1 MSLRLHVLCDS
12 ATRLHGDSNMIWI
25 VMPILIVLMFLL
37 GTDLNKKSF
46 TDVARNPRAVLIG
59 MIGQLILLPLI
70 AFALAYFL
78 KLPPVYFMG
87 IVLIACCPGGSS
99 SNVFSMLAKGD
110 VALSVTLTAIS
121 SIVTMFTIP
130 FIMELV
136 SNFVSEQ
143 SGIEVQLPFGR
154 LIVQNI
160 VLLFVPLILGI
171 MFRHYFPQ
179 AAASTNKVLSK
190 LAFPA
195 LMLLAFIFFLQHTQA
210 IIDNFAILG
219 MTIAILILAAML
231 CSSLLS
237 RITKSNTAVRRTIV
251 IEVGMQ
257 NAAQAIAI
265 ATSPFIFNN
274 NEMAIPA
281 IIYALMMNII
291 LLIYVAII
299 RR

>member
-1 MSLRLHVLCDS
+1 
-12 ATRLHGDSNMIWI
+12 MIWI

-130 FIMELV
+130 FIMEFV

-274 NEMAIPA
+274 DEMAIPA

>member
-1 MSLRLHVLCDS
+1 
-12 ATRLHGDSNMIWI
+12 MIWI

-37 GTDLNKKSF
+37 GTDLNKDSF
-46 TDVARNPRAVLIG
+46 TNVARNPRAVIIG
-59 MIGQLILLPLI
+59 MTGQLLILPVI
-70 AFALAYFL
+70 AFVLACLL

-87 IVLIACCPGGSS
+87 IMLIACCPGGSS

-130 FIMELV
+130 AIMEFV

-143 SGIEVQLPFGR
+143 SGIDINLPFGK

-171 MFRHYFPQ
+171 LFRKFYPAT
-179 AAASTNKVLSK
+179 AAKVNKILGK

-195 LMLLAFIFFLQHTQA
+195 LMTLALIFFLQYTEEIKA
-210 IIDNFAILG
+210 NFAVLG
-219 MTIAILILAAML
+219 ITITVLILAAML

-237 RITKSNTAVRRTIV
+237 RLTKSNTAVRRTIV

-257 NAAQAIAI
+257 NAAQAISI
-265 ATSPFIFNN
+265 ASSPFIFNN
-274 NEMAIPA
+274 GEMALPA
-281 IIYALMMNII
+281 IIYALLMNVI
-291 LLIYVAII
+291 LLIYVAVVKKS
-299 RR
+299 

>member
-1 MSLRLHVLCDS
+1 
-12 ATRLHGDSNMIWI
+12 MIWI

-37 GTDLNKKSF
+37 GTDLNKDSF
-46 TDVARNPRAVLIG
+46 TNVARNPRAVIIG
-59 MIGQLILLPLI
+59 MTGQLLILPVI
-70 AFALAYFL
+70 AFVLACLL

-87 IVLIACCPGGSS
+87 IMLIACCPGGSS

-130 FIMELV
+130 AIMEFV

-143 SGIEVQLPFGR
+143 SGIDINLPFGK

-171 MFRHYFPQ
+171 LFRKFYPDT
-179 AAASTNKVLSK
+179 AAKVNKILGK

-195 LMLLAFIFFLQHTQA
+195 LMTLALIFFLQYTEEIKA
-210 IIDNFAILG
+210 NFAVLG
-219 MTIAILILAAML
+219 ITITVLILAAML

-237 RITKSNTAVRRTIV
+237 RLTRSNTAVRRTIV

-257 NAAQAIAI
+257 NAAQAISI
-265 ATSPFIFNN
+265 ASSPFIFNN
-274 NEMAIPA
+274 GEMALPA
-281 IIYALMMNII
+281 IIYALLMNVI
-291 LLIYVAII
+291 LLIYVAVVKNLRI
-299 RR
+299 

>member
-1 MSLRLHVLCDS
+1 
-12 ATRLHGDSNMIWI
+12 MIWI

-37 GTDLNKKSF
+37 GTDLNKDSF
-46 TDVARNPRAVLIG
+46 TNVARNPRAVIIG
-59 MIGQLILLPLI
+59 MTGQLLILPVI
-70 AFALAYFL
+70 AFVLACLL

-87 IVLIACCPGGSS
+87 IMLIACCPGGSS

-130 FIMELV
+130 AIMEFV

-143 SGIEVQLPFGR
+143 SGIDINLPFGK

-171 MFRHYFPQ
+171 LFRKFYPDT
-179 AAASTNKVLSK
+179 AAKVNKILGK

-195 LMLLAFIFFLQHTQA
+195 LMTLALIFFLQYTEEIKA
-210 IIDNFAILG
+210 NFAVLG
-219 MTIAILILAAML
+219 ITITVLILAAML

-237 RITKSNTAVRRTIV
+237 RLTKSNTAVRRTIV

-257 NAAQAIAI
+257 NAAQAISI
-265 ATSPFIFNN
+265 ASSPFIFNN
-274 NEMAIPA
+274 GEMALPA
-281 IIYALMMNII
+281 IIYALLMNVI
-291 LLIYVAII
+291 LLIYVAVVKKTENLKI
-299 RR
+299 

>member
-1 MSLRLHVLCDS
+1 
-12 ATRLHGDSNMIWI
+12 MIWI

-37 GTDLNKKSF
+37 GTDLNKDSF
-46 TDVARNPRAVLIG
+46 TNVARNPRAVIIG
-59 MIGQLILLPLI
+59 MTGQLLILPVI
-70 AFALAYFL
+70 AFVLACLL

-87 IVLIACCPGGSS
+87 IMLIACCPGGSS

-130 FIMELV
+130 AIMEFV

-143 SGIEVQLPFGR
+143 SGIDINLPFGK

-171 MFRHYFPQ
+171 LFRKFYPDT
-179 AAASTNKVLSK
+179 AAKVNKILGK

-195 LMLLAFIFFLQHTQA
+195 LMTLALIFFLQYTEEIKA
-210 IIDNFAILG
+210 NFAVLG
-219 MTIAILILAAML
+219 ITITVLILAAML

-237 RITKSNTAVRRTIV
+237 RLTKSNTAVRRTIV

-257 NAAQAIAI
+257 NAAQAISI
-265 ATSPFIFNN
+265 ASSPFIFNN
-274 NEMAIPA
+274 GEMALPA
-281 IIYALMMNII
+281 IIYALLMNVI
-291 LLIYVAII
+291 LLIYVAVVKKSENLRI
-299 RR
+299 